1 LQFTLLRSDVA
12 QGTDEAL
19 VTRTRRPTTP
29 APRDIG
35 IRYSIRWAGTRP
47 WSSPSRITRMAPE
60 GERGLARC
68 V

>member
-19 VTRTRRPTTP
+19 VTRTRRPMTP

-35 IRYSIRWAGTRP
+35 VRDSIRCAG
-47 WSSPSRITRMAPE
+47 
-60 GERGLARC
+60 
-68 V
+68 